1 MCIFVWSSP
10 CSDYLPDSVK
20 ARIYHLYTVK
30 GWDISRLG
38 DHFGLRTDRVSAI
51 INLKATEKD
60 HIDTGRC
67 VCTCELVVVGLC
79 RAGALSRNGSELQHP
94 CFPIRV
100 PICHHLDLAR

>member
-1 MCIFVWSSP
+1 MCKCVWSSP

-67 VCTCELVVVGLC
+67 VCTCAPYL
-79 RAGALSRNGSELQHP
+79 AGALSQNVSELQCP
-94 CFPIRV
+94 WFPIHV

>member
-1 MCIFVWSSP
+1 VCKFVSSGP

-20 ARIYHLYTVK
+20 ARIYHLYTIK

-67 VCTCELVVVGLC
+67 VCACELCL
-79 RAGALSRNGSELQHP
+79 AGALSQNGSELQCP